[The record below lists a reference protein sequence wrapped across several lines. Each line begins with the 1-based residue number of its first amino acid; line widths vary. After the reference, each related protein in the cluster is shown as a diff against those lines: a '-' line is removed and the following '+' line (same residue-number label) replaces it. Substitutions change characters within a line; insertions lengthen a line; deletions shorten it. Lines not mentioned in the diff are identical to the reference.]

1 MAKFK
6 TIKIILGGG
15 DDGSEVEIEAIGFKG
30 KGCAEA
36 TKEIIAFLGD
46 DKKAIKKPEYY
57 KDEKVHLRQRRF

>member
-6 TIKIILGGG
+6 TIKIVLGGG
-15 DDGSEVEIEAIGFKG
+15 EDGSEIEVEAIGFKG

-46 DKKAIKKPEYY
+46 DKKVTKKPEYH
-57 KDEKVHLRQRRF
+57 KDEKVQIRQRRF